1 MPHCHTQRTAASC
14 APLFLRIASSID
26 ARTPERQMADCKNGL
41 AGGFGRHYQ
50 VLGAQLD
57 TDSFSLSFP
66 LKISLSIPPSWLH
79 ETAADKHACILC
91 MQNKVLAHKLWN
103 HPLHVSAFAAT
114 HPDGPTRD
122 SSCIASPAMDL
133 AACRDACHSERCP
146 NMATI
151 GAIPF
156 LPLAFGSP
164 TRCVWTVYFRGCAKA
179 ICTIP
184 NSNSLHSPTIASL
197 SRPMA
202 VVSSSMS
209 DFGSVGPIRG
219 SLHCRN
225 LC

>member
-1 MPHCHTQRTAASC
+1 
-14 APLFLRIASSID
+14 
-26 ARTPERQMADCKNGL
+26 MAWL
-41 AGGFGRHYQ
+41 GFGRHYQ

-66 LKISLSIPPSWLH
+66 LKISLSIPPRWLQLH

-103 HPLHVSAFAAT
+103 HPLHVSAFTAT
-114 HPDGPTRD
+114 HPYGPTRD

-156 LPLAFGSP
+156 PPLGFGSP

-184 NSNSLHSPTIASL
+184 NSISLHSPTIASL

-202 VVSSSMS
+202 VVSSFFYERFWQCWTDTWFSALSQSMLNHTR
-209 DFGSVGPIRG
+209 DLERVLNWFTMFWR
-219 SLHCRN
+219 
-225 LC
+225 